1 MARKLRIEY
10 EGALYHVLNRGNY
23 RRDLFE
29 TVGAAKAFLAVLE
42 EGSAMFNWRVH
53 AYVLMRNHYHLALE
67 TPLPNLVEG
76 MHWLQGTIA
85 TRFNRFR
92 QEQGHLFQGR
102 YHAILLED
110 RSVLSRVV
118 DYIHLNPVRARIVE
132 ASAAMTYRWS
142 SLGPFIKA
150 NRFSSLV
157 ACDWL
162 TTLGLTDDDKGWKRY
177 LAHLVELA
185 GSPDEQKRLGFA
197 SLSKGWAIGTL
208 GWRKAVARDHAH
220 RALSPGIEAAQKREL
235 AEARWRKKLEEL
247 LASSDRSYDQLL
259 EAPKGAPWKVQLA
272 RQLRQE
278 EGTSIAWIAPNLHMG
293 KPGAV
298 RSYLSRARAGAFSI
312 ADKCR
317 VFSGE

>member
-118 DYIHLNPVRARIVE
+118 DYVHLNPVQGCSID
-132 ASAAMTYRWS
+132 TS
-142 SLGPFIKA
+142 SPRSPPRYG
-150 NRFSSLV
+150 
-157 ACDWL
+157 
-162 TTLGLTDDDKGWKRY
+162 LGLD
-177 LAHLVELA
+177 
-185 GSPDEQKRLGFA
+185 
-197 SLSKGWAIGTL
+197 
-208 GWRKAVARDHAH
+208 
-220 RALSPGIEAAQKREL
+220 
-235 AEARWRKKLEEL
+235 
-247 LASSDRSYDQLL
+247 
-259 EAPKGAPWKVQLA
+259 
-272 RQLRQE
+272 
-278 EGTSIAWIAPNLHMG
+278 
-293 KPGAV
+293 
-298 RSYLSRARAGAFSI
+298 
-312 ADKCR
+312 
-317 VFSGE
+317 